1 MFSSSQLRVDTH
13 DVLDFQSTVAVKV
26 YGSVQMD
33 GRRMCMKD
41 WKTEPERVDC
51 SGRWTAT

>member
-1 MFSSSQLRVDTH
+1 MDTH
-13 DVLDFQSTVAVKV
+13 GVLDFQSTVAVKV